1 MMVEGAGEWHFW
13 DSVAIPKSGV
23 GSRLKLWSGNHL
35 ECPPRREEAPNVP
48 ERERRGARGGQ
59 QKAVDVFLI
68 TFAYAAV
75 QTD

>member
-13 DSVAIPKSGV
+13 DSVATHVRHRFEAEAMEWQALGM
-23 GSRLKLWSGNHL
+23 
-35 ECPPRREEAPNVP
+35 PPPREEAPNVP
-48 ERERRGARGGQ
+48 GRERRGARGGE
-59 QKAVDVFLI
+59 QKAVDIFLI